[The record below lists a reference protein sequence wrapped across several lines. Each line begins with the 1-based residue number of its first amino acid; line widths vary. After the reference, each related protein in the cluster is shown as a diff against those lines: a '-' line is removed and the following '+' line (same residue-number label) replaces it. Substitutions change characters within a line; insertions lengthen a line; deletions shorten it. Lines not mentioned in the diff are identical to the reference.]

1 MEEEKNGV
9 MRISEVEGSKITESS
24 KDDILSEKEKRHLE
38 NMKLLQEQEAQKKKD
53 REYQYMLKNLEKR
66 VHHLRLVSELK
77 DLEDKLNNRV
87 NIDNSLRRDTIIVT
101 MKELSYNDREILE
114 YLKKHELLN
123 NEDKVLLSEMGKK
136 EKEEVIPIK
145 ANKDKKDNEE
155 SQMTAQMT
163 NEDVKI
169 HSGVGTIPT
178 CGSPIPGEDKE

>member
-1 MEEEKNGV
+1 MEEEKNDV
-9 MRISEVEGSKITESS
+9 MHISKVEGSKIIESS
-24 KDDILSEKEKRHLE
+24 KDDILSEREKRHLE

-123 NEDKVLLSEMGKK
+123 NEDKVLLSEMEKK
-136 EKEEVIPIK
+136 GKEEVISIK
-145 ANKDKKDNEE
+145 TNKDNKDNEE
-155 SQMTAQMT
+155 SQMT
-163 NEDVKI
+163 NEDVKT

-178 CGSPIPGEDKE
+178 CGSPILGEEKK

>member
-9 MRISEVEGSKITESS
+9 MHISKEEGSKIAESS

-123 NEDKVLLSEMGKK
+123 NEDKVLLSEMEKK
-136 EKEEVIPIK
+136 EKEEVMPIK

-155 SQMTAQMT
+155 SQMT

-169 HSGVGTIPT
+169 HPGVGTIPT
-178 CGSPIPGEDKE
+178 CGSPIPGEDEKITKD

>member
-1 MEEEKNGV
+1 MEEEKNDV
-9 MRISEVEGSKITESS
+9 MHISKVEGSKTVESS
-24 KDDILSEKEKRHLE
+24 KDDILSEREKRHLE
-38 NMKLLQEQEAQKKKD
+38 NMKLLQEQEAQKKKE

-101 MKELSYNDREILE
+101 MKELNYNDREILE

-123 NEDKVLLSEMGKK
+123 NEDKVLLSEMEKK

-145 ANKDKKDNEE
+145 ANKDNKDKKDNEE
-155 SQMTAQMT
+155 SQMT

-178 CGSPIPGEDKE
+178 CGSPILGEEKK